1 MFVWYAPE
9 EFEEIEKASINLK
22 VVCGMPY
29 RYGNFHRHG
38 FYTGE
43 TYMNRPHGMG
53 TFRSRNGKILEGEW
67 FDGHLY
73 IQKGSMSPI
82 VPLQRKLSQDGSSSS
97 SSSSNSLQQRRR
109 QDLIVVPPER
119 SRRRRAE
126 DDDTAAPDHRR
137 QSAAADSTTS
147 ECNPYVRKSTTSSI
161 ETSYTDR
168 TSFSDPLPMIRRSN
182 TTLEPIMEHV
192 STTRGLSFCLLL
204 CLFYHDAHK

>member
-43 TYMNRPHGMG
+43 TYMNRPQGIG

-73 IQKGSMSPI
+73 IQKGSMSPT

-97 SSSSNSLQQRRR
+97 SSNSLQQRR
-109 QDLIVVPPER
+109 QELLGVPPER
-119 SRRRRAE
+119 SRIRRRAE

-137 QSAAADSTTS
+137 QSAAADKTINS

-182 TTLEPIMEHV
+182 ATLEPIMEHV
-192 STTRGLSFCLLL
+192 SN
-204 CLFYHDAHK
+204 